1 MKKIIIAGGTGF
13 LGEALISKY
22 EKEFDE
28 IVVLSR
34 AIKPNKKNVRYVQ
47 WDAKSFGGWCKEL
60 EGAYAIINLCG
71 KSVDCRY
78 TEKNKAIILSSRLD
92 SAQIIGEAILKC
104 INPPKLW
111 INGASAT
118 IYAHSE
124 NKRHTELSTEFGSGF
139 SVEVCKA
146 WENVF
151 NDFTLPN
158 TRKIN
163 LRISMVMGQGGG
175 VFPVLINLAK
185 KGLGGTMGK
194 GTQLVSWVH
203 VDDFC
208 SFVKWIIDNEKTTGV
223 YNLVSPEPITNKKMM
238 KLFREKVHV
247 KIGLPATEWM
257 LKIGAFFLR
266 TETELILKSR
276 YSYPEKA
283 LNEGFLFKYKTMND
297 CLNNL

>member
-1 MKKIIIAGGTGF
+1 MKKLIIAGGTGF
-13 LGEALISKY
+13 LGKALISKY
-22 EKEFDE
+22 EYEFDE
-28 IVVLSR
+28 IVILSR
-34 AIKPNKKNVRYVQ
+34 STNAQLKNVRYLQ
-47 WDAKSFGGWCKEL
+47 WDAKSTGSWCTEL
-60 EGAYAIINLCG
+60 EGATAIINLCG

-78 TEKNKAIILSSRLD
+78 TEKNKALIFSSRLD
-92 SAQIIGEAILKC
+92 STQIIGEAILKC

-124 NKRHTELSTEFGSGF
+124 HTRQTELSTEIGSGF

-146 WENVF
+146 WEKVF

-158 TRKIN
+158 TRKVN

-175 VFPVLINLAK
+175 VFPVLMNMSA

-194 GTQLVSWVH
+194 GTQQVSWIH
-203 VDDFC
+203 IDDFC
-208 SFVKWIIDNEKTTGV
+208 NLVKWVIDNNDVVGV
-223 YNLVSPEPITNKKMM
+223 YNVVAPNPITNKNMM
-238 KLFREKVHV
+238 ALFRKKVQV

-257 LKIGAFFLR
+257 LKIGAFFIG

-283 LNEGFLFKYKTMND
+283 LNEGFSFNYQTFQE
-297 CLNNL
+297 CLDNL

>member
-1 MKKIIIAGGTGF
+1 MKKLIIAGGTGF
-13 LGEALISKY
+13 LGKALTSKY
-22 EKEFDE
+22 EYEFDE
-28 IVVLSR
+28 IVILSR
-34 AIKPNKKNVRYVQ
+34 SANAQSKNVRYLQ
-47 WDAKSFGGWCKEL
+47 WDAKSTGSWCTEL
-60 EGAYAIINLCG
+60 EGATAIINLCG
-71 KSVDCRY
+71 KSVNCRY
-78 TEKNKAIILSSRLD
+78 TEKNKALIFSSRLD
-92 SAQIIGEAILKC
+92 STQIIGEAILKC

-124 NKRHTELSTEFGSGF
+124 HTRQTELSTEIGSGF

-146 WENVF
+146 WEKVF

-158 TRKIN
+158 TRKVN

-175 VFPVLINLAK
+175 VFPVLMNMSA

-194 GTQLVSWVH
+194 GTQQVSWIH
-203 VDDFC
+203 VNDFC
-208 SFVKWIIDNEKTTGV
+208 NLVKWVIDNNDVVGV
-223 YNLVSPEPITNKKMM
+223 YNVVAPNPITNKNMM
-238 KLFREKVHV
+238 ALFRKKVQV

-257 LKIGAFFLR
+257 LKIGAFFIG

-283 LNEGFLFKYKTMND
+283 LNEGFSFNYQTFQE
-297 CLNNL
+297 CLDNL